1 MRMRLAAVATSLA
14 LLGTACGG
22 RQLTNRQLATG
33 AVAAGAVVGMIV
45 LYSLA
50 GNCEYRNGGTCGDP
64 DEPPPWPR

>member
-1 MRMRLAAVATSLA
+1 MRLAAVATSLA
-14 LLGTACGG
+14 LVCTACGG

-33 AVAAGAVVGMIV
+33 VVAVGAVVGMLA

-50 GNCEYRNGGTCGDP
+50 GHCQVQNGGTCGDP